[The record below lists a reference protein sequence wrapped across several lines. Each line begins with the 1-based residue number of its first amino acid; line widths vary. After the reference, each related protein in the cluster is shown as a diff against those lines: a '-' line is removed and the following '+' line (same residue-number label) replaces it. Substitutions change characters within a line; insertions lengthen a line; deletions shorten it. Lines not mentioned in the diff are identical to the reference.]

1 MTTTSR
7 FDLTDLRLF
16 LMVVEHGS
24 LTRGAQAMHLA
35 LASASERI
43 SGMEAAL
50 GTPLLE
56 RMRRGVRATPA
67 GEALVRHARL
77 IVGQIEQMRGEL
89 RSYAQGLKG
98 RVHLMSN
105 TAALASFLP
114 EQICRFLI
122 AHPDLSVD
130 IDERPSADIVRA
142 VAEGRADL
150 GIVADTADLAAL
162 QTHMI
167 ADDQLVVVTNRSHRV
182 ANEARVAFADIVDEA
197 FVGLSDAALERHL
210 TDHASRLGR
219 QMQYRVRLRNV
230 ADLGRLIEAG
240 VGVAILPAACTQPLR
255 DADVVVLPLSEA
267 WTTRHLHL
275 CARDFSALTPHAH
288 ALAQQLMMLKGEG

>member
-43 SGMEAAL
+43 SGMESAL

-56 RMRRGVRATPA
+56 RTRRGVRATPA

-89 RSYAQGLKG
+89 RNYAKGLKG

-114 EQICRFLI
+114 EQLCRFLT

-150 GIVADTADLAAL
+150 GIVADSADLAAL
-162 QTHMI
+162 QTHVI
-167 ADDQLVVVTNRSHRV
+167 ADDQLVFAVSRTHRV
-182 ANEARVAFADIVDEA
+182 ANDERVAFADIVDEA

-210 TDHASRLGR
+210 ADHASRLGR
-219 QMQYRVRLRNV
+219 QLQSRVRLRNV
-230 ADLGRLIEAG
+230 AIW
-240 VGVAILPAACTQPLR
+240 AA
-255 DADVVVLPLSEA
+255 
-267 WTTRHLHL
+267 
-275 CARDFSALTPHAH
+275 
-288 ALAQQLMMLKGEG
+288 

>member
-1 MTTTSR
+1 MITTSR

-16 LMVVEHGS
+16 LMVVEQGS

-43 SGMEAAL
+43 SGMESAL

-56 RMRRGVRATPA
+56 RTRRGVRATPA

-114 EQICRFLI
+114 AQICRFLS

-150 GIVADTADLAAL
+150 GIVADIADLAAL

-167 ADDQLVVVTNRSHRV
+167 ADDQLVVAVSRTHRV
-182 ANEARVAFADIVDEA
+182 ANEARVAFAEIVDEA
-197 FVGLSDAALERHL
+197 VVGLSDAALERHL
-210 TDHASRLGR
+210 TDRASRLGR

-230 ADLGRLIEAG
+230 SDLGLLIAAG
-240 VGVAILPAACTQPLR
+240 VGIAILPAVCTQPLKN
-255 DADVVVLPLSEA
+255 ADIAVLPLSEA

-275 CARDFSALTPHAH
+275 CARDFSALTPHAQ
-288 ALAQQLMMLKGEG
+288 ALAQQLMTFDA

>member
-1 MTTTSR
+1 MTTSR

-43 SGMEAAL
+43 SGMESAL
-50 GTPLLE
+50 GTALLE
-56 RMRRGVRATPA
+56 RTRRGVRATPA

-77 IVGQIEQMRGEL
+77 IVGQLEQMRGEL
-89 RSYAQGLKG
+89 RSYATGLKG

-114 EQICRFLI
+114 EQLCRFLS
-122 AHPDLSVD
+122 AHPDLCVD
-130 IDERPSADIVRA
+130 IDERPSEEIVRA

-150 GIVADTADLAAL
+150 GIVADIADLTAL
-162 QTHMI
+162 QTHLI
-167 ADDQLVVVTNRSHRV
+167 ADDQLVVVAPRAHRV
-182 ANEARVAFADIVDEA
+182 ANESRVAFADIVDEA

-210 TDHASRLGR
+210 TDRASRLGR

-230 ADLGRLIEAG
+230 VDLGRLIAAG
-240 VGVAILPAACTQPLR
+240 VGIAILPDACTQPLR
-255 DADVVVLPLSEA
+255 NADLSILPLSEP
-267 WTTRHLHL
+267 WTSRHLHL
-275 CARDFSALTPHAH
+275 CARDFATLTPHAH
-288 ALAQQLMMLKGEG
+288 ALARQLMTLPERA

>member
-43 SGMEAAL
+43 SGMESAL
-50 GTPLLE
+50 GAPLLE
-56 RMRRGVRATPA
+56 RTRRGVRATPA

-89 RSYAQGLKG
+89 RNYAKGLKG

-114 EQICRFLI
+114 EQLCRFLI

-162 QTHMI
+162 QTHVI
-167 ADDQLVVVTNRSHRV
+167 ADDQLVVAASRAHRV
-182 ANEARVAFADIVDEA
+182 ANDERVAFADIVDEA

-210 TDHASRLGR
+210 TDRASRLGR
-219 QMQYRVRLRNV
+219 QLQYRVRLRNV
-230 ADLGRLIEAG
+230 VDLGRLIAAG
-240 VGVAILPAACTQPLR
+240 VGIAILPAACTQSLG
-255 DADVVVLPLSEA
+255 DADIVVLPLSEA
-267 WTTRHLHL
+267 WTTRRLHL

-288 ALAQQLMMLKGEG
+288 ALAQQLMTIEG

>member
-16 LMVVEHGS
+16 LMVAEHGS

-43 SGMEAAL
+43 SGMESAL
-50 GTPLLE
+50 GAPLLE
-56 RMRRGVRATPA
+56 RTRRGVRATPA

-89 RSYAQGLKG
+89 RNYAKGLKG

-162 QTHMI
+162 QTYVI
-167 ADDQLVVVTNRSHRV
+167 ADDQLVVAASRAHRV
-182 ANEARVAFADIVDEA
+182 ANGERVAFADIVDEA

-210 TDHASRLGR
+210 ADRASRLGR
-219 QMQYRVRLRNV
+219 QLQYRVRLRNV
-230 ADLGRLIEAG
+230 ADLSRLIAAG
-240 VGVAILPAACTQPLR
+240 VGIAILPAACTQSLG
-255 DADVVVLPLSEA
+255 DADIVVLPLSEA
-267 WTTRHLHL
+267 WTTRRLHL
-275 CARDFSALTPHAH
+275 CARDFSALTPHAQ
-288 ALAQQLMMLKGEG
+288 ALAQQLMTIEG